1 MANYADPKTKT
12 VSETD
17 GRPGV
22 HVTQTSKGSGA
33 TIAYVIAAIV
43 VIVGAYLLFFNNP
56 GTDPVV
62 PSVTQNNTTVA
73 PEPVTPE
80 PVTPAPATPPAME
93 TAPAEP
99 APAAPAPVT
108 PAPVTPAQ

>member
-33 TIAYVIAAIV
+33 TIAYVIAALV

-56 GTDPVV
+56 GTAPVV

-73 PEPVTPE
+73 PEPVA
-80 PVTPAPATPPAME
+80 PVPATPPAME
-93 TAPAEP
+93 SAPAEP
-99 APAAPAPVT
+99 APATPAPVT
-108 PAPVTPAQ
+108 PAPVAPAQ

>member
-1 MANYADPKTKT
+1 MANYAYPKTKT

-33 TIAYVIAAIV
+33 TIAYVIAALV

-56 GTDPVV
+56 GTTPVV

-73 PEPVTPE
+73 PEPVTP
-80 PVTPAPATPPAME
+80 VPATPPAME
-93 TAPAEP
+93 QT

-108 PAPVTPAQ
+108 PAPAVPAQ

>member
-33 TIAYVIAAIV
+33 TIAYVIAALV

-56 GTDPVV
+56 GTAPVV

-73 PEPVTPE
+73 PEPVTPVPE
-80 PVTPAPATPPAME
+80 TPPAME
-93 TAPAEP
+93 QT

-108 PAPVTPAQ
+108 PAPAAPAQ

>member
-1 MANYADPKTKT
+1 MANYADPKTKS

-33 TIAYVIAAIV
+33 TIAYVIAALV

-56 GTDPVV
+56 GTAPVV

-73 PEPVTPE
+73 PEPVTPVPE
-80 PVTPAPATPPAME
+80 TPPAME
-93 TAPAEP
+93 QT

-108 PAPVTPAQ
+108 PAPAAPAQ

>member
-33 TIAYVIAAIV
+33 TIAYVIAALV

-56 GTDPVV
+56 GTAPVV

-73 PEPVTPE
+73 PEPVTP
-80 PVTPAPATPPAME
+80 VPATPPAME
-93 TAPAEP
+93 QT

-108 PAPVTPAQ
+108 PAPAAPAQ

>member
-33 TIAYVIAAIV
+33 TIAYVIAALV

-56 GTDPVV
+56 GTAPVV

-73 PEPVTPE
+73 PEPVTP
-80 PVTPAPATPPAME
+80 VPATPPAME
-93 TAPAEP
+93 QT

-108 PAPVTPAQ
+108 PAPAVPAQ

>member
-1 MANYADPKTKT
+1 MANYADPKPKT

-33 TIAYVIAAIV
+33 TIAYVS
-43 VIVGAYLLFFNNP
+43 AYLLFFNSP

-62 PSVTQNNTTVA
+62 PSVTQNNTTIT

-80 PVTPAPATPPAME
+80 PVAPVPATPPAME
-93 TAPAEP
+93 QTAPE
-99 APAAPAPVT
+99 APAPVT
-108 PAPVTPAQ
+108 PAPAAPAQ

>member
-73 PEPVTPE
+73 PEPVA
-80 PVTPAPATPPAME
+80 PVPATPPAME
-93 TAPAEP
+93 SPPAEP

-108 PAPVTPAQ
+108 PVPVVPAQ

>member
-33 TIAYVIAAIV
+33 TIAYVIAALV

-56 GTDPVV
+56 GTAPVV

-73 PEPVTPE
+73 PEPVTPVPE
-80 PVTPAPATPPAME
+80 TPPTME
-93 TAPAEP
+93 QT

-108 PAPVTPAQ
+108 PAPAAPAQ

>member
-22 HVTQTSKGSGA
+22 HVTQTTKGSGA

-73 PEPVTPE
+73 PEPVA
-80 PVTPAPATPPAME
+80 PVPATPPAME

-108 PAPVTPAQ
+108 PAPVVPAQ

>member
-33 TIAYVIAAIV
+33 TIAYVIAALV
-43 VIVGAYLLFFNNP
+43 VIVVAYLLFFNNL
-56 GTDPVV
+56 GTAPVV

-73 PEPVTPE
+73 PEPVTPVPE
-80 PVTPAPATPPAME
+80 TPPAME
-93 TAPAEP
+93 QT

-108 PAPVTPAQ
+108 PAPAAPAQ

>member
-33 TIAYVIAAIV
+33 TIAYVIAALV

-56 GTDPVV
+56 GTAPVV

-73 PEPVTPE
+73 PEPVA
-80 PVTPAPATPPAME
+80 PVPATPPAME
-93 TAPAEP
+93 SAPAEP

-108 PAPVTPAQ
+108 PAPVVPAQ

>member
-33 TIAYVIAAIV
+33 TIAYVIAALV

-56 GTDPVV
+56 GTAPVV

-73 PEPVTPE
+73 PEPVTPVPE
-80 PVTPAPATPPAME
+80 TPPAME
-93 TAPAEP
+93 QT

-108 PAPVTPAQ
+108 PAPAVPAQ

>member
-1 MANYADPKTKT
+1 MANYADPKSKT
-12 VSETD
+12 GVDADS
-17 GRPGV
+17 RPGV

-56 GTDPVV
+56 GTAPVV

-73 PEPVTPE
+73 PEPVTP
-80 PVTPAPATPPAME
+80 VPATPPAME
-93 TAPAEP
+93 TAPAAP
-99 APAAPAPVT
+99 DPAAPAPVT
-108 PAPVTPAQ
+108 PAPVAPAQ

>member
-33 TIAYVIAAIV
+33 TIAYVIAALV

-56 GTDPVV
+56 GTAPVV

-73 PEPVTPE
+73 PEPVTPVPE
-80 PVTPAPATPPAME
+80 TPPTME
-93 TAPAEP
+93 QT

-108 PAPVTPAQ
+108 PAPAVPAQ

>member
-1 MANYADPKTKT
+1 MANYADPKPKT

-33 TIAYVIAAIV
+33 TIAYVIAALV
-43 VIVGAYLLFFNNP
+43 VIVGAYLLFFNSP

-62 PSVTQNNTTVA
+62 PSVTQNNTTITPEPVA
-73 PEPVTPE
+73 PEPVA
-80 PVTPAPATPPAME
+80 PVPATPPAME
-93 TAPAEP
+93 QTAPE
-99 APAAPAPVT
+99 APAPVT
-108 PAPVTPAQ
+108 PAPAAPAQ

>member
-22 HVTQTSKGSGA
+22 HVTQTTKGSGA

-73 PEPVTPE
+73 PEPVA
-80 PVTPAPATPPAME
+80 PVPATPPAME
-93 TAPAEP
+93 TAPVEP
-99 APAAPAPVT
+99 APATPAPVT
-108 PAPVTPAQ
+108 PAPVVPAQ

>member
-22 HVTQTSKGSGA
+22 HVTQASKGSGA
-33 TIAYVIAAIV
+33 TIAYVIAALI

-56 GTDPVV
+56 GTAPVV

-73 PEPVTPE
+73 PEPVA
-80 PVTPAPATPPAME
+80 PVPATPPAME
-93 TAPAEP
+93 QTAPAAPATP
-99 APAAPAPVT
+99 APAAPA
-108 PAPVTPAQ
+108 Q

>member
-22 HVTQTSKGSGA
+22 HVTQTTKGSGA

-73 PEPVTPE
+73 PEPVA
-80 PVTPAPATPPAME
+80 PVPATPPAME

-99 APAAPAPVT
+99 APATPAPVT
-108 PAPVTPAQ
+108 PAPVVPAQ

>member
-33 TIAYVIAAIV
+33 TIAYVIAALV

-56 GTDPVV
+56 GTAPVV

-73 PEPVTPE
+73 PEPGA
-80 PVTPAPATPPAME
+80 PVPATPPAME
-93 TAPAEP
+93 SAPAEP

-108 PAPVTPAQ
+108 PAPVVPAQ

>member
-22 HVTQTSKGSGA
+22 HVTQTSQGSGA
-33 TIAYVIAAIV
+33 TIAYVIAALV

-56 GTDPVV
+56 GTAPVV

-73 PEPVTPE
+73 PEPVTPVPE
-80 PVTPAPATPPAME
+80 TPPAME
-93 TAPAEP
+93 QT

-108 PAPVTPAQ
+108 PAPAAPAQ